1 MAHLRPLV
9 MALISDATAFGRSL
23 LGAADAAAAR
33 TAIGAETAGAAA
45 AITTTSIGA
54 VPTTRT
60 VAGAALSADVSTATL
75 RTSLVADA
83 SAWADASAD
92 WRLSALAYGAT
103 SCPNSR
109 TPGTYDLT
117 VPSGGSYNARNRL
130 ATLDVAGRF
139 SGGWQCVDTGTLQSG
154 GAVLPVSGAGASGDR
169 LEPAGAFTV
178 VAWVTPLYAHT
189 GFSITRFA
197 VIKRRDDATW
207 GGGVYSSLQLGIEGS
222 SDGRPYVLLR
232 DGSSD
237 RQIDAARPLP
247 LGRLTQLAVTL
258 SGATGTA
265 TLWIDGVSQGTIAVT
280 SGMTWGTATTRS
292 WCLGAN
298 TTGTGVSWAQEWPG
312 WLGRVGVWSRALTAA
327 ELLDDVRVV
336 KG

>member
-1 MAHLRPLV
+1 VSGIDPNGGGALV
-9 MALISDATAFGRSL
+9 VPGGGGTIAAADITDATATGIGL
-23 LGAADAAAAR
+23 VTAANADAAR
-33 TAIGAETAGAAA
+33 TAIGA
-45 AITTTSIGA
+45 
-54 VPTTRT
+54 VPTSRT
-60 VAGAALSADVSTATL
+60 VAGAALSADVSAATL
-75 RTSLVADA
+75 RTALVADA
-83 SAWADASAD
+83 SAWADADAD

-103 SCPNSR
+103 SCPNAR
-109 TPGTYDLT
+109 TPGTYDLA

-139 SGGWQCVDTGTLQSG
+139 SGGWQCVDTGTSQSG

-178 VAWVTPLYAHT
+178 VAWVTPLYTHT
-189 GFSITRFA
+189 GSFTRFA

-207 GGGVYSSLQLGIEGS
+207 GGGGVYSSLQLGIEGA

-298 TTGTGVSWAQEWPG
+298 AAGAGLFWAQEWPG
-312 WLGRVGVWSRALTAA
+312 WLGRVGVWSRALSAA
-327 ELLDDVRVV
+327 ELLDDVRAVR
-336 KG
+336 G